1 MTLETWGYYLLTM
14 LLLTSTPGPSVLFSV
29 SNSLNGSIK
38 KSFFGALGG
47 TTAIT
52 GIMTLS
58 FTGMGVIIMA
68 SEVMFNIIKWVG
80 VAYLIYLGISAI
92 LSKDENYQV
101 SDNDNNNEAQQ
112 SYGATYWSG
121 FMVGASNPKA
131 ILFFTALFPQFID
144 PSASLW
150 EQYLILSTTFI
161 FFEMAWLMIYA
172 YSASKALPWLQK
184 SGRAK
189 MVNRITG
196 GLFIGAGAILATTS
210 RASD

>member
-29 SNSLNGSIK
+29 SNSLNGGIK
-38 KSFFGALGG
+38 KSLFGALGG

-58 FTGMGVIIMA
+58 FTGMGMIIMA
-68 SEVMFNIIKWVG
+68 SEWMFNIIKWVG
-80 VAYLIYLGISAI
+80 VAYLIYLGINAI

-101 SDNDNNNEAQQ
+101 SKKDKIQQ

-121 FMVGASNPKA
+121 FLVGASNPKA

-144 PSASLW
+144 PTSSLW
-150 EQYLILSTTFI
+150 EQYFILSSTFI
-161 FFEMAWLMIYA
+161 FFEMSWLMIYA
-172 YSASKALPWLQK
+172 YSASKALPWLQQ

-196 GLFIGAGAILATTS
+196 GLFIGAGAVLATTS
-210 RASD
+210 RAAD

>member
-1 MTLETWGYYLLTM
+1 MTLETWTYYILTM

-29 SNSLNGSIK
+29 SNSLNSGMK
-38 KSFFGALGG
+38 KAFFGALGG

-68 SEVMFNIIKWVG
+68 SELMFNIIKWLG

-101 SDNDNNNEAQQ
+101 TDKNQQQ
-112 SYGATYWSG
+112 SYTSTYWSG
-121 FMVGASNPKA
+121 FIVGASNPKA

-150 EQYLILSTTFI
+150 EQFIILSTTFI

-172 YSASKALPWLQK
+172 YSASKALPWLQQK
-184 SGRAK
+184 ERAK

>member
-1 MTLETWGYYLLTM
+1 MTLETWTYYILTM

-29 SNSLNGSIK
+29 SNSLNSGMK
-38 KSFFGALGG
+38 KAFFGALGG

-68 SEVMFNIIKWVG
+68 SELMFNIIKWLG

-101 SDNDNNNEAQQ
+101 SDKNQQQ
-112 SYGATYWSG
+112 SYTSTYWSG
-121 FMVGASNPKA
+121 FIVGASNPKA

-150 EQYLILSTTFI
+150 EQFIILSTTFI

-172 YSASKALPWLQK
+172 YSASKALPWLQQK
-184 SGRAK
+184 GRAK

>member
-1 MTLETWGYYLLTM
+1 MTLETWAYYILTM

-29 SNSLNGSIK
+29 SNSLKGGIK
-38 KSFFGALGG
+38 KAFFGALGG

-58 FTGMGVIIMA
+58 FTGMGMIIMA
-68 SEVMFNIIKWVG
+68 SEWMFNIIKWAG
-80 VAYLIYLGISAI
+80 VAYLIYLGLSAI

-101 SDNDNNNEAQQ
+101 SNKDQAQQ

-144 PSASLW
+144 PTASLW
-150 EQYLILSTTFI
+150 EQYLILSSTFI
-161 FFEMAWLMIYA
+161 LFEMSWLMIYA
-172 YSASKALPWLQK
+172 YSASKALPWLQQ
-184 SGRAK
+184 SGRAR

-196 GLFIGAGAILATTS
+196 GLFIGAGAVLATTS
-210 RASD
+210 RAAD